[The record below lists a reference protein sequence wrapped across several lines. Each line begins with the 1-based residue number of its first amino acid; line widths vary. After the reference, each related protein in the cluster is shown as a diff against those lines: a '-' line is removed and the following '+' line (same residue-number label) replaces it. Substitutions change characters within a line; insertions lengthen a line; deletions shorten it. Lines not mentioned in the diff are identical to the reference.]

1 MTQTTTASNRA
12 DAIGE
17 LVVDASVVALN
28 AELADRGIGADRIV
42 AILPVAPQTL
52 VTIVP
57 AKFRVLYRLGV

>member
-1 MTQTTTASNRA
+1 MTQTAIASNRA
-12 DAIGE
+12 DTIGE

-28 AELADRGIGADRIV
+28 AELAERGIGADRIV

-52 VTIVP
+52 VTIAP

>member
-1 MTQTTTASNRA
+1 MSQTAAASNHT

-17 LVVDASVVALN
+17 IVVDASVSALN
-28 AELADRGIGADRIV
+28 AELAERGIDADRIV

-57 AKFRVLYRLGV
+57 AKLRVLYRLGD